1 MAQLILV
8 SVKDTGDYATIAAI
22 QNEDGD
28 LEIPALE
35 WVLQM
40 KKHLEYENPE
50 TKFAILH
57 QDELASELSGEIEDI
72 TELCEEAFNGGQP
85 CL

>member
-40 KKHLEYENPE
+40 KKWEDENE
-50 TKFAILH
+50 
-57 QDELASELSGEIEDI
+57 
-72 TELCEEAFNGGQP
+72 
-85 CL
+85 